1 MIVQLQN
8 VIEGVRD
15 EWPAHCGYVVSGDQL
30 LG

>member
-15 EWPAHCGYVVSGDQL
+15 EWPAHSGYVVSGDQL